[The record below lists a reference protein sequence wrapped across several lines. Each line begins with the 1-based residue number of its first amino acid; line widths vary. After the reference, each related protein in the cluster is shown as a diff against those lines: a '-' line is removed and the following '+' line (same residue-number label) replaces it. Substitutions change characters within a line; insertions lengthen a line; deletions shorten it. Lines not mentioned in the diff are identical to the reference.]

1 MPRVDPAPSTADLR
15 AWLEAAEAPAPLVV
29 ETSGSTGR
37 PKRVLLPRHAVLA
50 SVRATERRL
59 GGSGPWVV
67 ALPGAYVAGLMARLR
82 SLVAGH
88 DPRPLVAGWPDS
100 EDWYTSLVPTQLT
113 RLLDQPDEVAALR
126 RARAVLLGGGPVDA
140 GLRERAIDAGV
151 RVVATYGM
159 AETCGGCVYDG
170 RPLDGVAVALGA
182 EGRVR
187 LGGATLFA
195 GYQGDP
201 ELTAEVLVDGWFLTA
216 DAGHFDEDGR
226 LRLLGRLDDVVV
238 SGGVNVPGAVVA
250 ARLRAHL
257 DVRGAEVVGV
267 DDPEWGRRVVAVVAG
282 RLPLASA
289 REWVAAEHPRAWA
302 PREVVEVD
310 EVPLLAN
317 GKTDRLAVRRL
328 AEQRRGEPGQAE
340 PGEDRA

>member
-1 MPRVDPAPSTADLR
+1 MRRVDSSPRTDDLR
-15 AWLEAAEAPAPLVV
+15 AWLDAPDEPAPLVV

-37 PKRVLLPRHAVLA
+37 PKRVLLPRRSVLA

-59 GGSGPWVV
+59 GGSGPWVQ
-67 ALPGAYVAGLMARLR
+67 ALPEAYVAGLMVRLR

-88 DPRPLVAGWPDS
+88 EASPVDAGWPGGD
-100 EDWYTSLVPTQLT
+100 DWYTSLVPTQLL
-113 RLLDQPDEVAALR
+113 RLLDRPDQVAALR
-126 RARAVLLGGGPVDA
+126 RARTVLLGGGPVDA
-140 GLRERAIDAGV
+140 GLRERAADAGV

-187 LGGATLFA
+187 LGGPTLFA
-195 GYQGDP
+195 GYEGDP
-201 ELTAEVLVDGWFLTA
+201 GLTDEVLVDGWFLTA
-216 DAGHFDEDGR
+216 DAGRLDEDGR
-226 LRLLGRLDDVVV
+226 LQLLGRLDDMVV

-250 ARLRAHL
+250 ARLRAHP

-267 DDPEWGRRVVAVVAG
+267 DDPEWGRQVVAVVAG
-282 RLPLASA
+282 RLPLEQA
-289 REWVAAEHPRAWA
+289 RDWVAAAHPRAWA
-302 PREVVEVD
+302 PRAVVEVD

-328 AEQRRGEPGQAE
+328 VEERVEERVEEQGSGR
-340 PGEDRA
+340 